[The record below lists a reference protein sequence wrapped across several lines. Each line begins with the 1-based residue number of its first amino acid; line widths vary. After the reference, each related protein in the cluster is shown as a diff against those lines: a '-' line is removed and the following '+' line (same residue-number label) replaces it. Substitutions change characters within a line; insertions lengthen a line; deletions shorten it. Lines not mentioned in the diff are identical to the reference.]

1 MRAHAVELDKSME
14 TVEKLL
20 CYFSSW
26 DKLRKSVAYI
36 LHFKTWLLNKVRSKL
51 GQTKGQ
57 CSPMKRRVTVDE
69 MLIAKQEVLR
79 FVRIK
84 AFPKEVKQLT
94 EASLSDNAMTKSVN
108 KSSSICS
115 LDPFMGDGLL
125 RVGGHLRHASIEA
138 EARNPI
144 ILAKKAYVVDL
155 LVRHNHAKT
164 RHSGREHV
172 LSLIREKYWIIKGRM
187 AFRSVEQLL

>member
-1 MRAHAVELDKSME
+1 MFTQLSSISLWRLLK
-14 TVEKLL
+14 KLL
-20 CYFSSW
+20 YYFSSW

-36 LHFKTWLLNKVRSKL
+36 LRLKTWLLNKVRRKL
-51 GQTKGQ
+51 GQPEGR
-57 CSPMKRRVTVDE
+57 CSPIRGRVTVDE
-69 MLIAKQEVLR
+69 MLIAEQEILKV
-79 FVRIK
+79 VQKK

-94 EASLSDNAMTKSVN
+94 EASLSDNAMMKSVN

-115 LDPFMGDGLL
+115 LDPLMGDGLL

-138 EARNPI
+138 EAINPI
-144 ILAKKAYVVDL
+144 ILPKKAHVVDL
-155 LVRHNHAKT
+155 LARHYHAKA
-164 RHSGREHV
+164 RRSGREHV